1 MKISLLFFLPFTWL
15 FFTLLDVE
23 NRILYAQTPPKNN
36 ALKNVPNV
44 TRTNTVII
52 DSLTAVLTQKID
64 KASRYLVLKELC
76 WLNRNLN
83 RFKAIEYGNE
93 ALALAKAS
101 KNRRQEADILR
112 FLGIVQWQHLYNQVA
127 LENYYKAL
135 KISEEIDYQEG
146 IGFCYDNLVVA
157 FTDQK
162 KDAQALSYAL
172 KAVAVFEKIKHAQ
185 GLGYAYTHLGQLYF
199 KTKNYD
205 LALDIQQKALK
216 IRQTQK
222 DTTLI
227 NNSLREI
234 AIIYKSQ
241 KQYELAKQYFQEALD
256 LAKKVGNYFALAETA
271 QHLAALYLDL
281 HETDTALQIATESFE
296 IAKKYHNF
304 KQLVVN
310 ASILARGYE
319 QKKDY
324 LKAYNF
330 VSLSQHYQDSLMNE
344 EIKAKLVEKN
354 MQYLFEKREHD
365 FLIEQVKDEA
375 KLRQQNVVI
384 VMLAVF
390 TVLASVMLYMIYKK
404 KKQSDIAN
412 EDLQQKNEEIMQ
424 MAEELQAQTESLQT
438 VNDFK
443 DQLFSIIGHDLRSPL
458 VGVNGIFELKQEGL
472 LTDEE
477 FLAVLPDV
485 AQNIYQVTNL
495 TENLLFWAKSQIKG
509 QFLRLEVLDL
519 HSFAKN
525 QTDLFRTPT
534 QNKNILLTN
543 QVPLKTMV
551 LADSNMLDL
560 VLRNLVGNA
569 VKFCKDCDIIT
580 ITTTKIADEV
590 QVCVADTGVGMTEEN
605 VQKLFGNFVFT
616 LRGTSNEKGTG
627 LGLRL
632 CKEFVERNGGKIW
645 VESEVGKGSKFYF
658 TLKMAL

>member
-1 MKISLLFFLPFTWL
+1 MKISLQLLLPFTFL
-15 FFTLLDVE
+15 FFTLASVE
-23 NRILYAQTPPKNN
+23 NNSLYAQPKSTDVP
-36 ALKNVPNV
+36 LKNVPNV
-44 TRTNTVII
+44 TRTTAVVI
-52 DSLTAVLTQKID
+52 DSLAKVLTQNID
-64 KASRYLVLKELC
+64 KTSRYLVLKELC

-93 ALALAKAS
+93 ALALAKES
-101 KNRRQEADILR
+101 KNRRHEADILR

-157 FTDQK
+157 FADQK
-162 KDAQALSYAL
+162 KDDQALSYAL

-185 GLGYAYTHLGQLYF
+185 GLGYAYTHLGQLYA
-199 KTKNYD
+199 KTHNYT

-227 NNSLREI
+227 NNTLREI
-234 AIIYKSQ
+234 AIIYKNQ
-241 KQYELAKQYFQEALD
+241 KQYELAKQYFQEALA
-256 LAKKVGNYFALAETA
+256 LAKKVDNYFALAETE

-281 HETDTALQIATESFE
+281 HETDKALQIATESFE
-296 IAKKYHNF
+296 IAQKYHNL

-310 ASILARGYE
+310 SGILARGYE

-324 LKAYNF
+324 PKAYQF
-330 VSLSQHYQDSLMNE
+330 VRLAQTYQDSLMSE
-344 EIKAKLVEKN
+344 ETKAKLVEKN
-354 MQYLFEKREHD
+354 MQYLFDKREHD

-375 KLRQQNVVI
+375 KLRQQNIMI
-384 VMLAVF
+384 VMLIVF
-390 TVLASVMLYMIYKK
+390 AILASIMLYIIYKK
-404 KKQSDIAN
+404 KKETEITN

-424 MAEELQAQTESLQT
+424 MAEELQAQAESLQT

-519 HSFAKN
+519 HSFVKN
-525 QTDLFRTPT
+525 QTDLFRIAT
-534 QNKNILLTN
+534 QNKNILLVN

-580 ITTTKIADEV
+580 ITTTNIADEV
-590 QVCVADTGVGMTEEN
+590 HVCVADTGVGMTQEN
-605 VQKLFGNFVFT
+605 VEKLFGNFVFT

-645 VESEVGKGSKFYF
+645 VESELGKGSKFYF
-658 TLKMAL
+658 TLKLAL